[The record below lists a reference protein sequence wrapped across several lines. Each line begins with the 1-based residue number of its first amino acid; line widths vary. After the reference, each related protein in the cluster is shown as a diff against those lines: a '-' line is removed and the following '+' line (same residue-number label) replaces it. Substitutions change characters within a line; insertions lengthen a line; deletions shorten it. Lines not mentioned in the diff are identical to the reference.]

1 MKKVKVLKKSQIF
14 DKLIRLSI
22 TQNQWG
28 QVFGD
33 LALRDPVNAFC
44 LRISLKPDH
53 IFKRPRIPIV
63 LVIGLI
69 IF

>member
-33 LALRDPVNAFC
+33 LALRDQVNASC
-44 LRISLKPDH
+44 QRISLKPDH